1 MGCFA
6 MPQHRDL
13 AVIVHFHGLFDLPFL
28 FVEFLWWLPGYDG
41 HFIFPGLFFFYF
53 LNGNDNI

>member
-41 HFIFPGLFFFYF
+41 HFIFPGLFFFLLF
-53 LNGNDNI
+53 KWQ